1 MKDPFELNAKSI
13 MALYELFPT
22 EEACIYNPQ
31 NEMFR
36 LLGTKRS
43 FSQNETFFFSHP

>member
-22 EEACIYNPQ
+22 EEACIKHLEANF
-31 NEMFR
+31 NMVGVSSTVW
-36 LLGTKRS
+36 L
-43 FSQNETFFFSHP
+43 

>member
-22 EEACIYNPQ
+22 EEACIKHQ
-31 NEMFR
+31 NKFDPSS
-36 LLGTKRS
+36 LQAVSK
-43 FSQNETFFFSHP
+43 